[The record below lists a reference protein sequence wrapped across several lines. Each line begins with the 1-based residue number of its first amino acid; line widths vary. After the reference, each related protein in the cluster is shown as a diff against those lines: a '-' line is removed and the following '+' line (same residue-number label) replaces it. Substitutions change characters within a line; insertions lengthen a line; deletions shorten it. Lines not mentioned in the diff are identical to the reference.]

1 MYKNITDISKEL
13 NVSKFEVIRRLSS
26 IGAITYCG
34 KTPQIMMYSDYEED
48 IQIRN
53 GELCIT
59 DKLKNIIA

>member
-1 MYKNITDISKEL
+1 MYKNITDIAKEL

-34 KTPQIMMYSDYEED
+34 KTPQIMMYSDYEEE

-53 GELCIT
+53 GKLFIT
-59 DKLKNIIA
+59 DNLKNIID